1 MKKILLLF
9 SGIIFLAGC
18 KNSAI
23 NSAPSENN
31 LSAAE
36 VQKTV
41 QKFINENLAAPGK
54 KIEIKE
60 VVDDGALF
68 KIKIKPQQEGQPD
81 AEIFASKDGKKI
93 FPQVIDMEKIAV
105 QKKEAEKK
113 AAEKKE
119 QEKKEL
125 KKSAKP
131 KVELFVMSHCPYG
144 TQIEK
149 GILPVLEKIG
159 GKINFEL
166 KFCDYLMHG
175 KKELDEQI
183 LQFCVQKNSPEKF
196 KKYLQCF
203 LEAGDSQKCVA
214 ENKIDEK
221 KCVAETDKKFKIS
234 ENFAK
239 KETWKKGADGAPRFP
254 LFEIYKNETE
264 KYGVRGSPTLVVNE
278 KNVSAARD
286 PQSLLEIICAAFEK
300 PPAECTEKLAA
311 KVPSPG
317 FGFSGE
323 GKNTDAQCD

>member
-9 SGIIFLAGC
+9 SFVFLLAGC
-18 KNSAI
+18 EKSANNSGL
-23 NSAPSENN
+23 P
-31 LSAAE
+31 AAE
-36 VQKTV
+36 VQKIV
-41 QKFINENLAAPGK
+41 QKFINENLTAPGK
-54 KIEIKE
+54 NIEIKE
-60 VVDDGALF
+60 IFDDGALF

-93 FPQVIDMEKIAV
+93 FPQVIDIEKITA
-105 QKKEAEKK
+105 QKKATEKK
-113 AAEKKE
+113 NEEKKE
-119 QEKKEL
+119 QEKKEI
-125 KKSAKP
+125 KKSARP
-131 KVELFVMSHCPYG
+131 KVELFVMSHCPFG

-159 GKINFEL
+159 GKIDFQL
-166 KFCDYLMHG
+166 KFCDYAMHG

-203 LEAGDSQKCVA
+203 LEAGDSQKCIA

-239 KETWKKGADGAPRFP
+239 KETWKKGADGSPRFP
-254 LFEIYKNETE
+254 LFEISKNEVE

-286 PQSLLEIICAAFEK
+286 PQSLLEIICAAFENL
-300 PPAECTEKLAA
+300 PAECAEKLDAA
-311 KVPSPG
+311 VPAPG

-323 GKNTDAQCD
+323 GTNTDAQCD